1 VARRPGPITRERRLQ
16 AVSAYLDKP
25 DALAAEFAA
34 GETTQRIRTFSQAA
48 PDDLVAALDLLGR
61 VKGAAIVVHG
71 PRGCAA
77 ALVGTAPLAHWAVT
91 GLDQRDTIMGS
102 EGVVEREVLALV
114 RRHEPW
120 AVFVVTTPVVAIN
133 ADDARDTVLSLTDE
147 LGIPVQLVRT
157 DGFKSRV
164 AATGFDA
171 ACQALLNL
179 VPPVA
184 GARQEDL
191 VNVVAR
197 DAAAAREAAA
207 LLADLGLEVNVL
219 PAGADVEGFARAAR
233 ARLSIC
239 IDLDATLAF
248 AAGLEAAHG
257 VPVLHAGVPIG
268 LAATRRWV
276 DAVAAAVGRPG
287 AAPANESVMVGEG
300 PPSTALSHPAPQGVD
315 GGPTPAMTTG
325 TRVHLALPPDAA
337 FAAAELI
344 AELGGTIA
352 GLSIG
357 HVDSSHSEAL
367 DAFTRAHPG
376 VTLHV
381 AAGQPF
387 ELVNLLAKQ
396 RPDLF
401 VGTPELAALA
411 AAAAIPAVGLT
422 PAALV
427 GWRGAARL
435 AERAGLALRNTAFVR
450 RLSAA
455 PSPYAAGW
463 LRRSADW
470 HVKQEVR

>member
-77 ALVGTAPLAHWAVT
+77 ALVGSAPLAHWAVT

-102 EGVVEREVLALV
+102 EGVVEHAVLALV
-114 RRHEPW
+114 RRHKPW

-133 ADDARDTVLSLTDE
+133 SDDARDVVLSLTDG

-157 DGFKSRV
+157 DGFRSRV

-184 GARQEDL
+184 EGTQDDL
-191 VNVVAR
+191 VNVLSRDVAGAK
-197 DAAAAREAAA
+197 AAAT
-207 LLADLGLEVNVL
+207 LLADLGLDVNVL
-219 PAGADVEGFARAAR
+219 PAGADADGFARAAR

-239 IDLDATLAF
+239 IDPDATTAF
-248 AAGLEAAHG
+248 AAGLQAAHG
-257 VPVLHAGVPIG
+257 VPVLRAGVPIG
-268 LAATRRWV
+268 LAASRRWV
-276 DAVAAAVGRPG
+276 DAVAAAVGRP
-287 AAPANESVMVGEG
+287 VMVGEG
-300 PPSTALSHPAPQGVD
+300 PPSTAWPQPAPLGVD
-315 GGPTPAMTTG
+315 GGPAPAMTAG
-325 TRVHLALPPDAA
+325 VRVHLALPADAA
-337 FAAAELI
+337 FAAAELVT
-344 AELGGTIA
+344 ELGGAIA
-352 GLSIG
+352 GLTVE
-357 HVDSSHSEAL
+357 HLDSSHSETL
-367 DAFTRAHPG
+367 HAFTRAHPG

-387 ELVNLLAKQ
+387 ELVNLLGKQ

-401 VGTPELAALA
+401 LGTPELAALA
-411 AAAAIPAVGLT
+411 AAAGYPAVGLT
-422 PAALV
+422 PAALI

-435 AERAGLALRNTAFVR
+435 AERAGAALRNPAFVR

>member
-1 VARRPGPITRERRLQ
+1 MARRPGAVTRERRLQ
-16 AVSAYLDKP
+16 AVSAWLDKP

-61 VKGAAIVVHG
+61 LKGVGIVVHG

-77 ALVGTAPLAHWAVT
+77 ALVGAAPLAHWAVT

-102 EGVVEREVLALV
+102 EGVVERAVLALV

-179 VPPVA
+179 VPAVA
-184 GARQEDL
+184 EARQDDL

-197 DAAAAREAAA
+197 DAAAARASAA
-207 LLADLGLEVNVL
+207 LLEELGLKVNVL
-219 PAGADVEGFARAAR
+219 PAGADAEGFARAAR

-239 IDLDATLAF
+239 VDPDATMVF
-248 AAGLEAAHG
+248 AAALEAAHG
-257 VPVLHAGVPIG
+257 VPVLRAGVPIG
-268 LAATRRWV
+268 LAATRRWL
-276 DAVAAAVGRPG
+276 DAVAAAAGQASAGILV
-287 AAPANESVMVGEG
+287 AP
-300 PPSTALSHPAPQGVD
+300 PYQ
-315 GGPTPAMTTG
+315 PAMTRG
-325 TRVHLALPPDAA
+325 WKRAAASDKDGAAERALHGVRVHLALPADAV
-337 FAAAELI
+337 FAAAELVT
-344 AELGGTIA
+344 ELGGVVA
-352 GLSIG
+352 GVTVG
-357 HVDSSHSEAL
+357 HIDSSHAEAL
-367 DAFTRAHPG
+367 DAFTRTHPG

-396 RPDLF
+396 CLDLF
-401 VGTPELAALA
+401 MGTPELAALA
-411 AAAAIPAVGLT
+411 AAAGVPAVGLT
-422 PAALV
+422 PAALI

-435 AERAGLALRNTAFVR
+435 AERARAALTNPAFFR